1 MNCLADNTSSPVQ
14 DVYSPVKVFS
24 MRGDVCDR
32 MASSM
37 NSVGVITSVRPTL
50 VDMKAG
56 EL

>member
-32 MASSM
+32 MASST